1 METAKKY
8 IYDIHQWN
16 PINTRSFNLLASV
29 KIKPDVKLLDLFKL
43 APLHN
48 ILCRISGTDSE
59 YDDKI
64 IYGKIENSKDDES
77 YYIILDHVWKS
88 YPDSNKQGKIEFMA
102 DTVYKT
108 IDYLE
113 NPEASPI
120 IDSTK
125 FKNGPVLNLLYN
137 SEKEQDTSLAK
148 SDTSLAKSD
157 TSSKFSLSSP
167 VSSTSPSSSS
177 LPSPFSLSTAPQF
190 CSNPRMKLSDM
201 LIPIGISLIL
211 IGLMSYILPKKLFN

>member
-120 IDSTK
+120 IDNTK
-125 FKNGPVLNLLYN
+125 FKNGPILNLLYN

-167 VSSTSPSSSS
+167 VSSTSPSS

>member
-16 PINTRSFNLLASV
+16 PINTRSFNLLSSV

-64 IYGKIENSKDDES
+64 IYGKIENSKDDDS

-113 NPEASPI
+113 NSDASPI

-125 FKNGPVLNLLYN
+125 FKNGPILNLLYN
-137 SEKEQDTSLAK
+137 SEKEQ
-148 SDTSLAKSD
+148 DTSLAKSD

>member
-113 NPEASPI
+113 NPDASPI
-120 IDSTK
+120 IDNTK
-125 FKNGPVLNLLYN
+125 FKNGPILNLLYN

-167 VSSTSPSSSS
+167 VSSTSPSS

>member
-120 IDSTK
+120 IDNTK
-125 FKNGPVLNLLYN
+125 FKNGPILNLLYN
-137 SEKEQDTSLAK
+137 SEKEQ
-148 SDTSLAKSD
+148 DTSLAKSD

>member
-64 IYGKIENSKDDES
+64 IYGKIENSTEDDS
-77 YYIILDHVWKS
+77 HYIILDHVWKS
-88 YPDSNKQGKIEFMA
+88 YPDVNKQGKIEFMA

-120 IDSTK
+120 IDNTK
-125 FKNGPVLNLLYN
+125 FKNGPILNLLYN

-167 VSSTSPSSSS
+167 VSSTSPSS

>member
-64 IYGKIENSKDDES
+64 IYGKIENSTEDDS
-77 YYIILDHVWKS
+77 HYIILDHVWKS
-88 YPDSNKQGKIEFMA
+88 YPDVNKQGKIEFMA

-113 NPEASPI
+113 NPDASPI
-120 IDSTK
+120 IDNTK
-125 FKNGPVLNLLYN
+125 FKNGPILNLLYN

-148 SDTSLAKSD
+148 SDTSLVKSD

-167 VSSTSPSSSS
+167 VSSTSPSS

>member
-88 YPDSNKQGKIEFMA
+88 YPD
-102 DTVYKT
+102 
-108 IDYLE
+108 
-113 NPEASPI
+113 
-120 IDSTK
+120 
-125 FKNGPVLNLLYN
+125 
-137 SEKEQDTSLAK
+137 
-148 SDTSLAKSD
+148 
-157 TSSKFSLSSP
+157 
-167 VSSTSPSSSS
+167 
-177 LPSPFSLSTAPQF
+177 
-190 CSNPRMKLSDM
+190 
-201 LIPIGISLIL
+201 
-211 IGLMSYILPKKLFN
+211 